1 MRDIQAENINN
12 NFFKGYYK
20 DIWKQIFPEKTTSAE
35 VDFLIECSGLSK
47 ESHVLDIMCGY
58 GRHALELARR
68 GFSVTAVDNLSDYID
83 EINTA
88 SANRGLA
95 VETICTDVLE
105 MQINKHFDA
114 LLCMGNSLQFFNE
127 EQILE
132 LLANL
137 SSHLKPGG
145 LFFIN
150 TWSLA
155 EIVMKHFNERSWS
168 RFNDLLFLGE
178 SKFLLRPARIET
190 TSTIITDSGE
200 REIKKGID
208 YIFSI
213 AETEAMLNK
222 SGFRVKEIYSIPG
235 KKQFS
240 FGDPKAY
247 FIAEKI

>member
-1 MRDIQAENINN
+1 MRDTQAENINN

-35 VDFLIECSGLSK
+35 VDFIIEYSGLSK

-68 GFSVTAVDNLSDYID
+68 GFSVTAVDNLPEYID
-83 EINTA
+83 EINTT
-88 SANRGLA
+88 STSQGLIL
-95 VETICTDVLE
+95 ETICTDVLN
-105 MQINKHFDA
+105 MQINKHYDVVI
-114 LLCMGNSLQFFNE
+114 CMGNSLQFFNE
-127 EQILE
+127 EQILD

-137 SSHLKPGG
+137 SSRLKPGG

-178 SKFLLRPARIET
+178 SKFLFRPTRIET

-200 REIKKGID
+200 REVKKGVD

-213 AETEAMLNK
+213 AEMEAMLNK
-222 SGFRVKEIYSIPG
+222 CGFTVKEIYSIPG
-235 KKQFS
+235 KRQFGL
-240 FGDPKAY
+240 GDSKAY